1 MVYRFYL
8 TMDIKSI
15 KDNKDTNF
23 RKMPDNLNFELNEL
37 RKKKIIKKIRNRLK
51 MIYKK
56 LKYRGRRAQNFFRIF
71 GTKTAKGGY

>member
-23 RKMPDNLNFELNEL
+23 RKMPDNLNAELN
-37 RKKKIIKKIRNRLK
+37 RIKIEEEDKE
-51 MIYKK
+51 
-56 LKYRGRRAQNFFRIF
+56 G
-71 GTKTAKGGY
+71 

>member
-23 RKMPDNLNFELNEL
+23 RKMPDNLNFELN
-37 RKKKIIKKIRNRLK
+37 RI
-51 MIYKK
+51 K
-56 LKYRGRRAQNFFRIF
+56 LKRKRQRRLEID
-71 GTKTAKGGY
+71 